1 MKRFREVFR
10 SESGFTLIEL
20 LVVIAVISVLAAIA
34 VPRLTGVNEKAIQTE
49 AVSFLGSVKT
59 SLEMYYIENTNSYP
73 KADDSDNYLAGS
85 TVLGQYIDNFA
96 EVTDDWTFTYN
107 YTDENNFNVTM
118 KYDDTKANIGDVVLT
133 KSNTGYKITTGKE
146 NDND

>member
-73 KADDSDNYLAGS
+73 TDEADLTSDTN
-85 TVLGQYIDNFA
+85 LGQYIDNFN
-96 EVTDDWTFTYN
+96 EVKDEWSFTYA
-107 YTDENNFNVTM
+107 YTSDDNFTVTM
-118 KYDDTKANIGDVVLT
+118 SYKDEKKNIGDVVLT
-133 KSNTGYKITTGKE
+133 KSSGGYKITTGE
-146 NDND
+146 EDDND

>member
-59 SLEMYYIENTNSYP
+59 SLEMYYIENGNKYP
-73 KADDSDNYLAGS
+73 SGNEVDLTSDDY
-85 TVLGQYIDNFA
+85 LGQYIDNFN
-96 EVTDDWTFTYN
+96 EVTDDWSFSYAYN
-107 YTDENNFNVTM
+107 ENPGEDSYEITVTM
-118 KYDDTKANIGDVVLT
+118 KYKGSAKGINDVVLR
-133 KSNTGYKITTGKE
+133 KNDDGYEIITE
-146 NDND
+146 ED